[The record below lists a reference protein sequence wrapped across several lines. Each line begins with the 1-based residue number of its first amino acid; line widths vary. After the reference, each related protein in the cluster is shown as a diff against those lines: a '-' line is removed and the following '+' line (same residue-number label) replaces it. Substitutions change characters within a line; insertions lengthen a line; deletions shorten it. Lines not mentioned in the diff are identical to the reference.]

1 MVSREQGRLLSLET
15 SVRCRVPT
23 LIGVFY
29 ASIVMLGL
37 LSSSVEPLSTFDSE
51 RVVPVLVLI
60 PAMVIS
66 LALMKLNQQLASP
79 VIAIVNRW
87 LRWGIFAGGL
97 AQASQHFGWSDRSY
111 FVLFA
116 VFFIGWFLLESIY
129 HWLVIH
135 AMSVSPLPLFPRF
148 TVNRAGE
155 EWPVQARF
163 LKLRDQIRAA
173 GFRQVQSLR
182 AEGATS
188 IYLRVSLFQNA
199 DNTTRLQVTFVPQ
212 PMSTVTVCLHLSTAT
227 ALGARLVTDNHYL
240 PFAGFY
246 PENWHLD
253 RRPCLR
259 SFTALL
265 KHHQSRV
272 SVRSVAAAP
281 WTSEPLD
288 DINAQQGELERI
300 NTELGFLLP
309 GSNHEEHGRISH
321 EGRYRVWKEMFTLN
335 YFGRAARY
343 E

>member
-1 MVSREQGRLLSLET
+1 
-15 SVRCRVPT
+15 
-23 LIGVFY
+23 
-29 ASIVMLGL
+29 MLGL
-37 LSSSVEPLSTFDSE
+37 LSSSVEPLSTFASGQ
-51 RVVPVLVLI
+51 VVPVLVLI

-66 LALMKLNQQLASP
+66 LVLMKLNQQLASP
-79 VIAIVNRW
+79 VVAILNRW

-97 AQASQHFGWSDRSY
+97 AQVSQHFGWTDRSY
-111 FVLFA
+111 FGLFM

-129 HWLVIH
+129 HWLAIH

-163 LKLRDQIRAA
+163 LKLRDQIRAS
-173 GFRQVQSLR
+173 GFKQVQSLR
-182 AEGATS
+182 AEVATS

-199 DNTTRLQVTFVPQ
+199 DNTTRLQVTFIPQ

-227 ALGARLVTDNHYL
+227 ASGERMVTDNHYL

-259 SFTALL
+259 SFPALL
-265 KHHQSRV
+265 KRHQSRV
-272 SVRSVAAAP
+272 SVRAFAAVP

-309 GSNHEEHGRISH
+309 RSDHEEHGRISH